1 MNEKLYKYIN
11 TTDAIKILE
20 SNTIVYNNP
29 LNFNDPFDSK
39 IYIDEKQYK
48 KAMNLIVNYV
58 YDREYKKFIYA
69 IYPKLAT
76 KKDRALIK
84 SNFLTYKV
92 YEKNAEMTK
101 EYIPIKVKK
110 NIDRAALICQK
121 LGKLSQTQQ
130 EELDKLNEKTMY
142 YKEIISKEFKT
153 ELRNVVS
160 KIIVTCF
167 SKKNNEILMW
177 SHYADGHKGVCIEFE
192 FEKHQDFFEVV
203 YNKKRKKLNLKELL
217 YRIFYMMNQNEQ
229 TPDEA
234 LIKLLSFP
242 FVVKSKDW
250 NYEEEV
256 RCIKSLNEGL
266 KELSKG
272 KYLCSIEGKINR
284 IYLGCNISKE
294 NEDAIG
300 DLCKVKGIEV
310 LKTKISET
318 SEYELLIENSI
329 EKNDVVEG

>member
-11 TTDAIKILE
+11 ANDAIKILE
-20 SNTIVYNNP
+20 NNTIVYNNP

-58 YDREYKKFIYA
+58 YDREYKKIIYG
-69 IYPKLAT
+69 IYPKLAN
-76 KKDRALIK
+76 KKDRTLLK

-101 EYIPIKVKK
+101 KYIPIKVKK
-110 NIDRAALICQK
+110 YIERASFICQR
-121 LGKLSQTQQ
+121 LGKFSQSQQ
-130 EELDKLNEKTMY
+130 EELDKLNEITTH
-142 YKEIISKEFKT
+142 YKEVISDTFETQLKSIA
-153 ELRNVVS
+153 S

-167 SKKNNEILMW
+167 SKNYNEILMW
-177 SHYADGHKGVCIEFE
+177 SHYADGHKGVCFEFE
-192 FEKHQDFFEVV
+192 FENTQDFFEVT

-229 TPDEA
+229 TSGEA

-242 FVVKSKDW
+242 YIVKYKDW

-256 RCIKSLNEGL
+256 RCIKPLSEGL
-266 KELSKG
+266 EELSKG
-272 KYLCSIEGKINR
+272 KYLCSIEGKINK
-284 IYLGCNISKE
+284 IFLGCNISKE
-294 NEDAIG
+294 NEDKIRSF
-300 DLCKVKGIEV
+300 CKEKGIEV
-310 LKTKISET
+310 IKTKISET
-318 SEYELLIENSI
+318 SDFKLLFE
-329 EKNDVVEG
+329 EVKN

>member
-11 TTDAIKILE
+11 AADAIKILE
-20 SNTIVYNNP
+20 NNTIVYNNP

-58 YDREYKKFIYA
+58 YDREYKKFIYE

-76 KKDRALIK
+76 KKDRTLIK

-101 EYIPIKVKK
+101 KYIPIKVKK

-121 LGKLSQTQQ
+121 LGKFSQNQQ
-130 EELDKLNEKTMY
+130 EELDKLNEKTMH
-142 YKEIISKEFKT
+142 YKEIISEEFKT
-153 ELRNVVS
+153 ELRNVDS

-192 FEKHQDFFEVV
+192 FKNNQDFFEVV

-234 LIKLLSFP
+234 LIKLLSFQ
-242 FVVKSKDW
+242 FIVKSRKDW

-294 NEDAIG
+294 NEDVIRN
-300 DLCKVKGIEV
+300 LCQVKGIEV
-310 LKTKISET
+310 LKTKLSET
-318 SEYELLIENSI
+318 SEYKLLIEES
-329 EKNDVVEG
+329 KKQNDDN